1 VINYYAY
8 GTYIH
13 NNIKNIGIIF
23 WRCFILDYRWRFK
36 LGKKL
41 KDNLKVAVITVSD
54 KGYQGERED
63 RSGKYIIDFFK
74 QKGWEIVDYS
84 IVPDEKNIIKEKL
97 MEICDN
103 YEANLIITTGGTGF
117 SPRDLTPEAT
127 KEIIEKEVPGFS
139 EIIRIEG
146 QKKTP
151 RAILSRGIS
160 GIRKKTLIINLP
172 GSIKG
177 VKDSL
182 DLIYRPIPHGIDIL
196 TEKDAECGG
205 E

>member
-1 VINYYAY
+1 M
-8 GTYIH
+8 
-13 NNIKNIGIIF
+13 
-23 WRCFILDYRWRFK
+23 
-36 LGKKL
+36 KKL
-41 KDNLKVAVITVSD
+41 LKVAIITVSD
-54 KGYQGERED
+54 KGYREERED
-63 RSGKYIIDFFK
+63 RSGKYIMQYFK
-74 QKGWEIVDYS
+74 EKGWEIADYG
-84 IVPDEKNIIKEKL
+84 IVPDEKDKIKEKL
-97 MEICDN
+97 RDISDKEK
-103 YEANLIITTGGTGF
+103 ANLILTTGGTGF
-117 SPRDLTPEAT
+117 SPRDVTPEAT
-127 KEIIEKEVPGFS
+127 DEVIEKKVPGFS

-182 DLIYRPIPHGIDIL
+182 ELIYRPLPHGIDIL
-196 TEKDAECGG
+196 TGRDIECGQ

>member
-1 VINYYAY
+1 MKK
-8 GTYIH
+8 G
-13 NNIKNIGIIF
+13 
-23 WRCFILDYRWRFK
+23 FK
-36 LGKKL
+36 I
-41 KDNLKVAVITVSD
+41 AIITVSD
-54 KGYQGERED
+54 KGYRGERED
-63 RSGKYIIDFFK
+63 RSGKYMLDYFK
-74 QKGWEIVDYS
+74 EKGWEISDYS
-84 IVPDEKNIIKEKL
+84 IVPDEVDIIKDKL
-97 MEICDN
+97 IDICDSQK
-103 YEANLIITTGGTGF
+103 ANLVITTGGTGF
-117 SPRDLTPEAT
+117 SERDVTPEAT
-127 KEIIEKEVPGFS
+127 EVVIERKVPGFS

-182 DLIYRPIPHGIDIL
+182 EIIYPQLPHGIDIL
-196 TEKDAECGG
+196 TGRDAECGQ